1 LIFNHVT
8 LGARDLVEAG
18 AFYDAVLAEV
28 GLVRGFSDLAD
39 GWIGYG
45 PPGVDVLQGDGIWL
59 CRPIDGAPASVGNGA
74 TTAFRAPSRAAVR
87 AFHTAALANG
97 GACDGPPGLRDY
109 HPTYFGT
116 YVRDPTGNKICA
128 VFNGPAQPWDDLN
141 HFRFGDALDLATRLA
156 ALVVAGRK
164 RATVAAATIPAESA
178 VGQRHVVTDG
188 ACRPVAIIETT
199 EYAMRRFD
207 EIDAAFAADE
217 GEGDLSLAFWQAAH
231 RDFFTR
237 NGGFAPDMT
246 LWAERFRL
254 VEVLDAGFAAGA
266 QAHVAEEIAEAPDM
280 MRRWG
285 TI

>member
-1 LIFNHVT
+1 MIFNHVT
-8 LGARDLVEAG
+8 LGAADLAQAG

-28 GLVRGFSDLAD
+28 GLARRFTDLAD
-39 GWIGYG
+39 GWLGYG
-45 PPGVDVLQGDGIWL
+45 PPGEDVLRGDGFWV
-59 CRPIDGAPASVGNGA
+59 CRPRDGAPASVGNGV
-74 TTAFRAPSRAAVR
+74 TVAFRAPSRAAVR
-87 AFHTAALANG
+87 AFHAAALAKG

-116 YVRDPTGNKICA
+116 YVRDPSGNKLCA
-128 VFNGPAQPWDDLN
+128 VINRPAEPWDDLN
-141 HFRFGDALDLATRLA
+141 HFRFGDRPDMASRLA

-188 ACRPVAIIETT
+188 RCRPVAIIETT

-207 EIDAAFAADE
+207 EIDADFAADE

-231 RDFFTR
+231 RAFFTR

-266 QAHVAEEIAEAPDM
+266 EAHVAAEIAEVPAM
-280 MRRWG
+280 MARYAG
-285 TI
+285 D